1 MMEVPS
7 WPLAAVVGALAG
19 LLSGSLVAV
28 LVTQAQRAR
37 VLTLPGRCPHCA
49 ARLRLTDL
57 VPLAQRHCRAC
68 GTDHGSWQRALEL
81 TTAALFAVMGARFS
95 LSPLLPAVWYL
106 TALAVALA
114 AIDIRHHRLPDR
126 LILPSYP
133 LALLLLGAAALALP
147 GSGGH
152 LVRALAGMAA
162 GAGFYLLLAL
172 IQPAGIGWGDV
183 KLSGLLGLYL
193 GWFGVT
199 ALVTGVAGAFLLA
212 ALTGLGLLAAGR
224 ATRKTHLPL
233 GPFMLAATLAVI
245 VAAGAWP
252 PLASLATS

>member
-1 MMEVPS
+1 MMQVPS
-7 WPLAAVVGALAG
+7 WPLAAAVGALAG
-19 LLSGSLVAV
+19 LAAGSLVTV
-28 LVTQAQRAR
+28 VVTGTQRAW
-37 VLTLPGRCPHCA
+37 VPAAAARCPHCA
-49 ARLRLTDL
+49 ARLRLADL
-57 VPLAQRHCRAC
+57 VPLARRHCRAC
-68 GTDHGSWQRALEL
+68 GTAQGGWHRTLEL
-81 TTAALFAVMGARFS
+81 TTAALFAVMGARFGF
-95 LSPLLPAVWYL
+95 SPLLPAVWYL

-126 LILPSYP
+126 LTLPSYP

-147 GSGGH
+147 GSGGQ

-162 GAGFYLLLAL
+162 AAGFYLLLAL

-199 ALVTGVAGAFLLA
+199 ALVTGLAGAFALA
-212 ALTGLGLLAAGR
+212 ALTGLGLLLAGR
-224 ATRKTHLPL
+224 ATRKTQLPL

-252 PLASLATS
+252 PLAR